1 MLATIDR
8 FTITRFQYPRERPI
22 GDSQVISHFNYAAA
36 LELHDSAGRTGTGFF
51 GALFHPL
58 PPRVELTRS
67 FAEEAL
73 PDIRGQDPFTLLN
86 RIGRPRGGNRRGTI
100 FGTAINQALWD
111 LQAQTLGLPLYRLLG
126 GTRDRVCAYASG
138 LDYHMTDDDFQAFFR
153 AAQAR
158 GFSAFKIKV
167 GHPDLA
173 WDLRRIA
180 LLLDAVGPDATFMI
194 DANEAWTPKEA
205 IRRAHAFHAAGY
217 TPLWIE
223 DPCLRDDFAGLA
235 QISQAV
241 PFSHVNSGEYLDLQ
255 GKAQLLQA
263 GGADLLNIHGHIS
276 DSLQAGRLA
285 AAHGIRVTLGNTA
298 HEIGVHLA
306 CALPEADWLE
316 YSFHDYDQLIAQ
328 PIRFVDGYALAPD
341 RPGHGLVLSDAAR
354 SAWATE

>member
-8 FTITRFQYPRERPI
+8 FTITRFQYPRDRPI
-22 GDSQVISHFNYAAA
+22 GDSQVISHHHYAAA
-36 LELHDSAGRTGTGFF
+36 LELHDSEGRTGTGFF
-51 GALFHPL
+51 GALFNPL
-58 PPRVELTRS
+58 PSLAELTRS
-67 FAEEAL
+67 FADEAL
-73 PDIRGQDPFTLLN
+73 PGIQGQNPFSLLN
-86 RIGRPRGGNRRGTI
+86 RVSRPRGGNRRGSS
-100 FGTAINQALWD
+100 FSTAINQALWD
-111 LQAQTLGLPLYRLLG
+111 LQGQALGLPLYRLLG
-126 GTRDRVCAYASG
+126 GTRDRVRAYASG
-138 LDYHMTDDDFQAFFR
+138 LDFHMSDDHFQSFFR

-158 GFSAFKIKV
+158 GFEAFKIKV

-173 WDLRRIA
+173 WDLHRIA
-180 LLLDAVGPDATFMI
+180 LLLDTVGRDAIFMI

-223 DPCLRDDFAGLA
+223 DPCLRDDFVGLA

-263 GGADLLNIHGHIS
+263 GGADLLNVHGHIS
-276 DSLQAGRLA
+276 DSLQAARLA
-285 AAHGIRVTLGNTA
+285 AAHGIRITLGNTA
-298 HEIGVHLA
+298 HEIGVHIA

-328 PIRFVDGYALAPD
+328 PIQFVAGYALAPD
-341 RPGHGLVLSDAAR
+341 RPGHGLALSDAAR
-354 SAWATE
+354 TVWATE